1 MEVTYDAL
9 KKRVAELEAALQKQG
24 CARDQTTTQ
33 YCADVVERDK
43 RIAELEKENEIL
55 AGSIDVICN
64 ALNDA
69 GQRIFT
75 EIEKARAALIEQPIM
90 SSMSTKPM
98 ENIK

>member
-9 KKRVAELEAALQKQG
+9 KKRVAELEAALQKKG

-33 YCADVVERDK
+33 YCVDVVERDK

-69 GQRIFT
+69 G
-75 EIEKARAALIEQPIM
+75 
-90 SSMSTKPM
+90 
-98 ENIK
+98 